1 MRKIILS
8 SITMVLIVTT
18 PAMSVNVALNK
29 PVTGSIYYDQG
40 SEVFPYDNI
49 TDGRLDDTG
58 SPYDWSFWLT
68 PHYSTGYAVVDLEN
82 TYDIEM
88 FRVQNTHNRQY
99 NDRSTANF
107 SIYVSTDGVDFG
119 SAVVSGT
126 MPTAWGTNP
135 IPWEEYSVSS
145 VRGRYVRFNVDS
157 YYGSSGGLNELEVIS
172 VDADGDD
179 IADAD
184 DNCPEISNPSQEDL
198 DVNGVGDVCETNVNA
213 YIRGSGGDPGE
224 GLPSWDPIQH
234 IYEDKIHIE
243 NKSAGQAIL
252 LPMAAVLQTLAPA
265 SVSGDNTDNEAHSS
279 GLPPDAC
286 WVYIE
291 SASEGTVGDLSDGTL
306 DPGERI
312 SRIWQFHDPEDKTFT
327 FFADVKAAGLPS
339 KRSWAEESPGEGRA
353 FFHGSGTAH
362 TWKAAWKKSI
372 SPEALAAD
380 EPLLYGQAQKPLS
393 LMTDDGTPELFTGS
407 ADGGLICANRFDLS
421 KLREPSEVS
430 FYIGESAVGSR
441 VDLILYFDPM
451 GRAAVP
457 DPALEV
463 YRKQVEIE
471 EKGFQRVTIPRSSL
485 FVRGERRRILF
496 VGVENLPGTKYS
508 LGVDQSSMIR
518 GNGAY
523 SVDGGRTFR
532 QQAACPV
539 MDGNF
544 MIRLQ

>member
-1 MRKIILS
+1 
-8 SITMVLIVTT
+8 MVLIVAT
-18 PAMSVNVALNK
+18 PAMGVNVALYK
-29 PVTGSIYYDQG
+29 PVTGSSYYDSG
-40 SEVFPYDNI
+40 SEVFPFDNV
-49 TDGRLDDTG
+49 TDGRLNDTG
-58 SPYDWSFWLT
+58 SPWDWSFWLT
-68 PHYSTGYAVVDLEN
+68 PNATTGYVVVDLEN

-88 FRVQNTHNRQY
+88 FRVQNTHNRGH
-99 NDRSTANF
+99 NDRATANF

-126 MPTAWGTNP
+126 MATVWGASP
-135 IPWEEYSVSS
+135 IPFEEYLVSS
-145 VRGRYVRFNVDS
+145 VRGRYVRFNIDS
-157 YYGSSGGLNELEVIS
+157 YYGSSGGINELEVIV
-172 VDADGDD
+172 VDTDGDD
-179 IADAD
+179 IADED
-184 DNCPEISNPSQEDL
+184 DNCPEVSNPSQEDL

-213 YIRGSGGDPGE
+213 YIRGTGGDPGE
-224 GLPSWDPIQH
+224 GLPSWDPILH

-291 SASEGTVGDLSDGTL
+291 SSSEGTVGDLSDGTL

-312 SRIWQFHDPEDKTFT
+312 SRVWQFHDPLEVPFT
-327 FFADVKAAGLPS
+327 FFADVVAAGLPS
-339 KRSWAEESPGEGRA
+339 KRSWGEESHVEGRA
-353 FFHGSGTAH
+353 FFHGTGIAHSWKTA
-362 TWKAAWKKSI
+362 WIESIGPKAF
-372 SPEALAAD
+372 AAD
-380 EPLLYGQAQKPLS
+380 EPLLYDQAQMPMS
-393 LMTDDGTPELFTGS
+393 LMTDDGTPELFIDTV
-407 ADGGLICANRFDLS
+407 DGGLICANRFDLS
-421 KLREPSEVS
+421 KRREPREVS
-430 FYIGESAVGSR
+430 FYIGAPAVGSR
-441 VDLILYFDPM
+441 VDLILYFDPL

-457 DPALEV
+457 DTALEV
-463 YRKQVEIE
+463 YRKQLEIE
-471 EKGFQRVTIPRSSL
+471 EEGFQKVMIPRGTL
-485 FVRGERRRILF
+485 FVRGKRRGTLF
-496 VGVENLPGTKYS
+496 VGVENLPGAKLS